1 MQVNYYKEYS
11 YRLGR
16 DMEFKTYGTTGK
28 ILIAFPPQDG
38 HFYDFENFQMTDLCA
53 PWVDA
58 GKIMLVCP
66 DAIDEESWS
75 DKYGDEHYR
84 LEQQERWF
92 AYINEEFLPSVRA
105 KNGSPEAYERAMTT
119 GCSMGAVHAANFF
132 FRRPDLYDTVIALSG
147 CYNAQMF
154 FPGCND
160 PLVYDN
166 SPAIFLR
173 NMPLDHPYMEL
184 YRNSRIIICIGQGRW
199 EDELLESTRELDAV
213 MREKG
218 IPAWVD
224 YWGFDCDHD
233 WPWWRKQ
240 LPYFLEHVLGSPY

>member
-28 ILIAFPPQDG
+28 ILIAFPPQNG

-58 GKIMLVCP
+58 G
-66 DAIDEESWS
+66 
-75 DKYGDEHYR
+75 
-84 LEQQERWF
+84 QERWF

-132 FRRPDLYDTVIALSG
+132 FRRPDLYDTVIAVL
-147 CYNAQMF
+147 
-154 FPGCND
+154 PGMQR
-160 PLVYDN
+160 
-166 SPAIFLR
+166 PARLR
-173 NMPLDHPYMEL
+173 
-184 YRNSRIIICIGQGRW
+184 
-199 EDELLESTRELDAV
+199 
-213 MREKG
+213 
-218 IPAWVD
+218 
-224 YWGFDCDHD
+224 
-233 WPWWRKQ
+233 
-240 LPYFLEHVLGSPY
+240 